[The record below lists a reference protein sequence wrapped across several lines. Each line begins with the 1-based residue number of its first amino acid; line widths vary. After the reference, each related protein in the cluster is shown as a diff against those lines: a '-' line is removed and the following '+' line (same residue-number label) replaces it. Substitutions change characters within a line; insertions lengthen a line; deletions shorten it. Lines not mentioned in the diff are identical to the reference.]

1 VEKQPRTPKDK
12 YADDVFTV
20 KNEQN
25 SCRRTEGSSISDT
38 DTVADFEVGY
48 GDFKRMAEY
57 VRDHLHDTVARD
69 GDRMRWYP
77 WHSAEYRYRHLI
89 GVVDLAERIARE
101 EGADVDVVRV
111 AGVFHDAAKFEVK
124 QEKHAEEG
132 AWVAQKY
139 LSREGYPEPF
149 IERVAKAIRDHT
161 TELHDDMPLESVV
174 LIEAD
179 SIDKIGVAGAS
190 LMVMRV
196 GYESR
201 SYKEVPEIIERVVS
215 RGQDTVKRL
224 ETETGKRIARERT
237 ERVKQMKSWFEDEI

>member
-1 VEKQPRTPKDK
+1 V
-12 YADDVFTV
+12 
-20 KNEQN
+20 
-25 SCRRTEGSSISDT
+25 SIISDT
-38 DTVADFEVGY
+38 DAVGDFEVGY

-57 VRDHLHDTVARD
+57 VREHLHETVARD

-89 GVVDLAERIARE
+89 GVVDLAERIARQ

-111 AGVFHDAAKFEVK
+111 AGIFHDAAKFEVK
-124 QEKHAEEG
+124 QEKHADEG
-132 AWVAQKY
+132 AWIAQKY
-139 LSREGYPEPF
+139 LSREGYPETF
-149 IERVAKAIRDHT
+149 IDRVAEVIRDHT

-179 SIDKIGVAGAS
+179 SIDKIGVAGAT

-201 SYKEVPEIIERVVS
+201 SYEEVPEIIERVVK
-215 RGQDTVKRL
+215 RGESTVERL
-224 ETETGKRIARERT
+224 ETQEGKRIARERK
-237 ERVKQMKSWFEDEI
+237 ERAKQMKGWFEDEI